1 MGGTAVYDRRTTV
14 TIYFFA
20 GAVPMLALTLSA
32 AHASFAYVARHCRLA
47 ANAET
52 R

>member
-20 GAVPMLALTLSA
+20 GAVPMLALTLSLT
-32 AHASFAYVARHCRLA
+32 FAVEGYFTA
-47 ANAET
+47 
-52 R
+52 